1 METYEIDDYSDLPKW
16 ARILMYVVMIPIAV
30 IALVAFLVTAPLS
43 IFKR

>member
-1 METYEIDDYSDLPKW
+1 METYEIDDYSDLSTGAKV
-16 ARILMYVVMIPIAV
+16 LMYAVMIPIML